1 MSKRRPGRA
10 TEVWEK
16 DFLYFL
22 PARGTPGREQSQEC
36 LIDLR
41 AALRQ
46 RGTRAGDVVKL
57 TFFVRASG
65 PADYL
70 RRKQAITEGLRA
82 ALPKSRPALSIVP
95 QPPERGRETAL
106 EAVVL
111 RRPSR
116 SLEIVSK
123 NFRGV
128 PYILLR
134 AQGGREVIAAG
145 ISGGRSG
152 DVGVRASSAF
162 ARAAGILG
170 REGLGFSDVARQ
182 WNFIEDILSRCGK
195 GRRVRQNYQI
205 FNDIRAFAYDRAGL
219 RAGFPAATGIGMDTG
234 GFILEVIAAGGTAAE
249 KTVPVSNPLQADAYR
264 YSPDVLVGTPLAL
277 RAGKQTPRF
286 ERAKVVLRRDS
297 GTCYVSGT
305 AAIVGQDVVCRG
317 DVAGQTRATVRT
329 IERLVEPAN
338 LRLSGAPVSALAP
351 RFSYVRTYVK
361 REGDIP
367 EVARIV
373 RASFGSAPALFVAAD
388 ICRADLLVEIEGAV
402 EVLTK

>member
-1 MSKRRPGRA
+1 MSGRRSGRSVEA
-10 TEVWEK
+10 WEK
-16 DFLYFL
+16 DFLCVL
-22 PARGTPGREQSQEC
+22 PARSTPEQEQSQEC
-36 LIDLR
+36 LVDLR
-41 AALRQ
+41 AALRD
-46 RGTRAGDVVKL
+46 RGARPQDVVKL

-65 PADYL
+65 PADHL
-70 RRKQAITEGLRA
+70 HRKRALTEGLRA
-82 ALPKSRPALSIVP
+82 VLPATRPALSVVS
-95 QPPERGRETAL
+95 QPPERGRDSVL
-106 EAVVL
+106 EAVIL

-116 SLEIVSK
+116 SVEIVSK
-123 NFRGV
+123 SWHGI
-128 PYILLR
+128 PYVLIR
-134 AQGGREVIAAG
+134 APGGREVIASG

-152 DVGVRASSAF
+152 DVGIRATSAF

-170 REGLGFSDVARQ
+170 REGLGFSDVVRQ
-182 WNFIEDILSRCGK
+182 WNFIEDILGRCGEE
-195 GRRVRQNYQI
+195 RRVRQNYQV
-205 FNDIRAFAYDRAGL
+205 FNDVRAFAYDRAGL

-234 GFILEVIAAGGTAAE
+234 GFILEVMAAGGTAAE
-249 KTVPVSNPLQADAYR
+249 RTVPVSNPLQADAHR
-264 YSPDVLVGTPLAL
+264 YSPGVLVGAPLAL

-286 ERAKVVLRRDS
+286 ERARVVLRRSS

-338 LRLSGAPVSALAP
+338 LRRSGAPVSSLAP
-351 RFSYVRTYVK
+351 RFSYVRAYVK
-361 REGDIP
+361 REGDFP

-402 EVLTK
+402 EVLTD